1 MQVLLMKTQNR
12 VHLLIHEITTIT
24 FQQYIFN
31 NTAIYLY
38 IEREFSFLFHVYLRR
53 KKIHLIWKKKQH
65 PRAVKNHV
73 RGFLYSVLLS
83 ELVEGTP
90 VIRTANDE
98 IFPLTESAV
107 WPNPTIPW
115 PRGSTLGKRFNRGV
129 RVGGWGA
136 IRAAEGRAAKGRVV
150 GDRVKCLKRRLWGD
164 GGTHH

>member
-1 MQVLLMKTQNR
+1 MK
-12 VHLLIHEITTIT
+12 
-24 FQQYIFN
+24 
-31 NTAIYLY
+31 
-38 IEREFSFLFHVYLRR
+38 
-53 KKIHLIWKKKQH
+53 KKIHFT
-65 PRAVKNHV
+65 AVKNHV

-83 ELVEGTP
+83 EPVEGTP

-115 PRGSTLGKRFNRGV
+115 PRGSTLGRGFSGGV

-150 GDRVKCLKRRLWGD
+150 GKVPQAEVVGRWGYTSLRT
-164 GGTHH
+164 GLLYNYFSPPNYFTPFIHLSFYIPSIIRTGTEIISIHR